1 MKINNYLLSASLI
14 TLLSTTSC
22 EDFLTKTPLDE
33 LTEATAFI
41 TYDNFKTYSWKLY
54 EYFNGFPLSSDNYLP
69 ACVSSEYNSDNLINA
84 KENGESR
91 YYKQTKTV
99 PATSSSWNFS
109 YIRNVNIMLQNI
121 DQSQMADIDKAH
133 WRSVGY
139 FFRAYRYFDMLA
151 QYGDIPW
158 VDRVLTDTDTEA
170 LQAPRTPRKTVSDQ
184 MLDDLEYAEANIKP
198 NGDGK
203 NTINV
208 HVVRALISR
217 FGLFEGTWRRYHH
230 LGDEER
236 FLRASAKASEEL
248 IKTFPNL
255 LENYDDIY
263 NSEDLVGKTGILL
276 ARQYETDLATHSI
289 SRVVRS
295 SAWYTDVTKDAV
307 DSYLCTDGRPVS
319 TSAVYQGDR
328 DVYDQFRNRD
338 RRLYYTVV
346 PPYQVKLTGPKGK
359 SMTWTYTANEVD
371 REYIDLMEDISAE
384 NAKRLPITNFIG
396 YAVHGMPHYR
406 NFNGGEGYCVSQL
419 GFYFWKFY
427 NRHVDNMALGTSTV
441 DFPLF
446 RMGEVLVNHAEAKYE
461 LGEFDQSVA
470 DASINKLRKRA
481 HIAPM
486 IVADIDDHFDT
497 ARDQSVP
504 AVLWEIRRERRV
516 ELMGDGFRFRDLKR
530 WKKGEYI
537 NKQPLGAW
545 ADKSQYGNKIKI
557 HGGGKEG
564 FVEFFAPAEGWL
576 DYYYLEPVPT
586 QEMALNPNLKQNPG
600 WENNGK

>member
-1 MKINNYLLSASLI
+1 MKINKYILSASLV
-14 TLLSTTSC
+14 TLLGTTSC

-33 LTEATAFI
+33 LTEATAFT
-41 TYDNFKTYSWKLY
+41 TYDNFKTYAWKLY
-54 EYFNGFPLSSDNYLP
+54 EHFNGFPLNSDGYLP
-69 ACVSSEYNSDNLINA
+69 SCVNSEYNSDNMINA

-99 PATSSSWNFS
+99 PATSSGWNFS

-121 DQSQMADIDKAH
+121 DKSAMADIDKAH

-139 FFRAYRYFDMLA
+139 FFRAYRYYDMLA
-151 QYGDIPW
+151 QYGDVPW
-158 VDRVLTDTDTEA
+158 IDRVLSDTDIEA
-170 LQAPRTPRKTVSDQ
+170 LQAPRTPRNTVAENI
-184 MLDDLEYAEANIKP
+184 LNDLEYAEANIKP

-217 FGLFEGTWRRYHH
+217 FGLFEGTWRKYHK
-230 LGDEER
+230 LGGEER

-248 IKTFPNL
+248 IKSFPIM
-255 LENYDDIY
+255 LENYDEIY
-263 NSEDLVGKTGILL
+263 NSEDLVGKPGIIL
-276 ARQYETDLATHSI
+276 ARQYATDLATHSI

-319 TSAVYQGDR
+319 TSTVYQGDKN
-328 DVYDQFRNRD
+328 VYDQFRNRD

-359 SMTWTYTANEVD
+359 SLTWTYTTNEAD
-371 REYIDLMEDISAE
+371 REYIDMMEKITPESG
-384 NAKRLPITNFIG
+384 KRLPITNFIG
-396 YAVHGMPHYR
+396 YAVHAIPHYR
-406 NFNGGEGYCVSQL
+406 NFNGGEGFCVSQL
-419 GFYFWKFY
+419 GFYYWKYY

-461 LGEFDQSVA
+461 LGEFNQSVA

-486 IVADIDDHFDT
+486 TVAEITDDFDT
-497 ARDQSVP
+497 NRDQTVP

-516 ELMGDGFRFRDLKR
+516 ELLGDGFRFRDLKR
-530 WKKGEYI
+530 WKKAHYI

-545 ADKSQYGNKIKI
+545 ANRSQYGNKIKI
-557 HGGGKEG
+557 HGGGNEG
-564 FVEFFAPAEGWL
+564 FIEYFSPAEGWL
-576 DYYYLEPVPT
+576 DYYYFEPIPT
-586 QEMALNPNLKQNPG
+586 QELALNPNLKQNPG